1 MIEFLF
7 ALIVFA
13 LAFTGLAAGVLAG
26 RGGVTGSCGGLNQ
39 IPGLSS
45 DCGGACR
52 RGEVCPNRSDDSA
65 AQAPEPD

>member
-7 ALIVFA
+7 ALIVFS
-13 LAFTGLAAGVLAG
+13 LAFAGLAVGVLNG

-52 RGEVCPNRSDDSA
+52 RGGSCPNDSREDSA
-65 AQAPEPD
+65 RAD